1 MAEIQALLEERQ
13 VRKAVIIDDVFDEYP
28 RADELNAEDWT
39 LFFDDLGD
47 AGKALLG
54 SLVPNYEA
62 TPAEDL
68 QNSPEFIKAVW
79 DNRKTLLQEACDPL
93 FSDYEVIRGDE
104 RTGLEGLATALE
116 AHGLTC
122 TKMGSDIDDAAK
134 EADLIFVDLFL
145 GFKQTDDDMSR
156 AIDRISQLIE
166 DRKDRP
172 PLVVLMSRSPR
183 LMAKRN
189 DFRDQAGLL
198 GSTFR
203 VIGKGD
209 LTKDGE
215 LETLLVRLAGPYD
228 DAKRVAAFVKAWD
241 DGLDN
246 ARKNFIQRLRRLD
259 LSDLAQIRTL
269 LLDFEGQ
276 SLGEYLLDVADRV
289 LQHEI
294 EADPGTIAAALE
306 LSKVDPTSYPAP
318 HLEGSADLQELVHR
332 MIFQHAERLKL
343 SDNAEPAVLQFGDL
357 LRYKNV
363 ESKEWSDEVV
373 AILTPACDLLRC
385 SVENVLVLPGTLQSF
400 GAANWSYGNTSS
412 KIPIFVNADGS
423 RYWIKWNVR
432 GYHTVPIKDLQENL
446 GGNKTLV
453 RIGRLREVCAI
464 ELQQRMLLEMGRIG
478 QTANPPA
485 TFPVSIDVYAVP
497 PDGAPSRLDI
507 PDVADAL
514 CFVGRGKKPDRV
526 DHLVLSERS
535 CDALRKAIQNLS
547 NDDVHPS
554 ARASLAAMKTDIEF
568 FGRFERG
575 LVNIPTKKDSVAPEN
590 GKDNQTYVNFV
601 RNEWTNENEAPSQNI
616 RKAPIVL
623 KVCDLVPDE

>member
-1 MAEIQALLEERQ
+1 MAEIQTLLEERQ

-28 RADELNAEDWT
+28 RADEMNSEDWT
-39 LFFDDLGD
+39 LFFDDLSEEGD
-47 AGKALLG
+47 ALLK
-54 SLVPNYEA
+54 SLFPDYES

-68 QNSPEFIKAVW
+68 QNSPEFIKVVW
-79 DNRKTLLQEACDPL
+79 DNRKTLPQEACGPL
-93 FSDYEVIRGDE
+93 FSDYEVIREDE
-104 RTGLEGLATALE
+104 RTRLDGLAKALK

-122 TKMGSDIDDAAK
+122 TMMGSDIDDTAK

-156 AIDRISQLIE
+156 AIDRISHLIK

-172 PLVVLMSRSPR
+172 PLVVLMSRSSR
-183 LMAKRN
+183 LIAKRN

-203 VIGKGD
+203 VIGKAD
-209 LTKDGE
+209 LSKTGE
-215 LETLLVRLAGPYD
+215 LETLLVRLARPYD

-241 DGLDN
+241 DGLN
-246 ARKNFIQRLRRLD
+246 KARENFIQRLRRLD

-306 LSKVDPTSYPAP
+306 LSKIDPDNYPAP

-332 MIFQHAERLKL
+332 MIFQHVERLKL
-343 SDNAEPAVLQFGDL
+343 SDNSEPAVLQFGDL
-357 LRYKNV
+357 LRYKNPETGELDDNV
-363 ESKEWSDEVV
+363 IV
-373 AILTPACDLLRC
+373 ILTPACDLLRC
-385 SVENVLVLPGTLQSF
+385 SIANVLALPGKLQAF
-400 GAANWSYGNTSS
+400 VAVDWLYGNTAA
-412 KIPIFVNADGS
+412 KIPIFITADGS

-432 GYHTVPIKDLQENL
+432 GYHTVPINDLQENL
-446 GGNKTLV
+446 GGNKTLL

-485 TFPVSIDVYAVP
+485 TFPVSIDVYAIP
-497 PDGAPSRLDI
+497 PDGAPVRLDI
-507 PDVADAL
+507 PDAADAL
-514 CFVGRGKKPDRV
+514 CFVGRGKKPERV
-526 DHLVLSERS
+526 DHLVLTERS
-535 CDALRKAIQNLS
+535 CDALRNSILNLS
-547 NDDVHPS
+547 EDDVHQS
-554 ARASLAAMKTDIEF
+554 ARPSLASLKTDIEF
-568 FGRFERG
+568 FDRFERG
-575 LVNIPTKKDSVAPEN
+575 SIEVPIKPNSPTPQT
-590 GKDNQTYVNFV
+590 GIDNKIYMHLV
-601 RNEWTNENEAPSQNI
+601 RNEWNENVDQNI
-616 RKAPIVL
+616 RKAPIIL
-623 KVCDLVPDE
+623 KICDLTSEG